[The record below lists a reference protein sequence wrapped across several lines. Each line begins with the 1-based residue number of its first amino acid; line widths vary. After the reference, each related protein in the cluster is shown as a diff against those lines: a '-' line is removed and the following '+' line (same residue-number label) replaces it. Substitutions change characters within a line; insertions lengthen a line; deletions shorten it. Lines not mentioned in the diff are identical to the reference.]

1 MGPIGI
7 LVGEPGGPRDIW
19 WSDVD
24 FWEYNEHNIDDK
36 GRLVLPASFRSAFE
50 GGGVLAFV
58 GKSVG
63 IFEHPRWDARL
74 RQLRDSGDFSND
86 EIRLVKSLVTEFT
99 PDGQN
104 RVTLPVRLRERAGI
118 EREVAL
124 IGMGDH
130 IAVYAR
136 DAWKAF
142 EARLDEG
149 GDLAD
154 RLSEAI

>member
-1 MGPIGI
+1 MGLGGA
-7 LVGEPGGPRDIW
+7 LVGAPGGPGYLW

-50 GGGVLAFV
+50 GGGVLTFV
-58 GKSVG
+58 GRSVG
-63 IFEHPRWDARL
+63 IFEHARWDAKL

-99 PDGQN
+99 PDSQN
-104 RVTLPVRLRERAGI
+104 RVTLPARLRERAGI

-130 IAVYAR
+130 VAVYAR

-142 EARLDEG
+142 EARLDAG